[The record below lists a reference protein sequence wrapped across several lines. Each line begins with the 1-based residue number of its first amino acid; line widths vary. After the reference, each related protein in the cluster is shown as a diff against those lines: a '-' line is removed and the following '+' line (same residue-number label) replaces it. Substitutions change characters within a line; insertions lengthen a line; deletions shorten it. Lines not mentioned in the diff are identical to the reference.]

1 MSKLFYYNQNDYEKV
16 AYNKPN
22 GEKATVKSG
31 GCGVCSAC
39 MVFNTLAGKELY
51 SVAQMAKFSISHKA
65 RTNNGTDE
73 NVLLKALCDANK
85 GFLFKVTSDVK
96 ELTKHLKSGGMA
108 ICNQG
113 NAYNVFSTSGHYV
126 VAYGLD
132 VGNIKVAD
140 PSNTANKYSKYDRP
154 KRIVSKTAYGCII
167 KPAEMK
173 KATADRDPSYYLVSY
188 KGKKNK
194 PNVKV
199 GKVYYFSTEPFC
211 YKDTS
216 KKKVWL
222 INEITNLTCAEKA
235 RLQKGTKVK
244 PLSVKEENG
253 NVWITFEKKKKTVY
267 ALVYNYEKD
276 KAYIK

>member
-1 MSKLFYYNQNDYEKV
+1 MKLYFYNQNNYDNV
-16 AYNKPN
+16 AYNKPD
-22 GEKATVKSG
+22 GTKATVKSG

-39 MVFNTLAGKELY
+39 IVFNTLAQKELY
-51 SVAQMAKFSISHKA
+51 SVAAMAKFSISHKA

-73 NVLLKALCDANK
+73 KALLKALCEANK
-85 GFLFKVTSDVK
+85 GFSYKTSNDVK
-96 ELTKHLKSGGMA
+96 ELVKHLKNGGMA

-113 NAYNVFSTSGHYV
+113 SAYNVFSTSGHYV

-132 VGNIKVAD
+132 GGNIKVAD
-140 PSNTANKYSKYDRP
+140 PSYTATKYDKYNRP
-154 KRIVSKTAYGCII
+154 KRIVSKTSYGCIV

-194 PNVKV
+194 PAVKI
-199 GKVYYFSTEPFC
+199 GKAYYFSTEPYC
-211 YKDTS
+211 YKDTT
-216 KKKVWL
+216 KKNVYL
-222 INEITNLTCAEKA
+222 INEISNLTCAEKA
-235 RLQKGTKVK
+235 RLQRGTKVK
-244 PLSVKEENG
+244 PLTVQEVNG